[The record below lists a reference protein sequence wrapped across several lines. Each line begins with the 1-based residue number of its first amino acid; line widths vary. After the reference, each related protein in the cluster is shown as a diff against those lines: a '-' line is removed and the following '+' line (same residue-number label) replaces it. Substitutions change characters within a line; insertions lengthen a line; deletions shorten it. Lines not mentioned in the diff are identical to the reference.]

1 MSYLGP
7 GNSLLFA
14 RLGNAIV
21 RWHRLIIPVWVFL
34 LLLSYPFILQAPH
47 SVSLEQGSTSQ
58 LGLESQVAQ
67 HIIDTQFGS
76 SYTRQ
81 TLVVVISSKN
91 VTTQAVRSFVDDLSQ
106 KVKSEGNLTGLVS
119 VGTVYS
125 SVSSLLGHVVKLDA
139 QLANGT
145 ETLNQ
150 LIFGVPSLFLGVW
163 QSRFNG
169 SAAGIQPAQTVTSQ
183 LLSSRITNQTEL
195 TAARQYL
202 ALFASDLSLSIRADP
217 SLPLQARLASTV
229 KTAAVSLFNSS
240 YFPPQLRQP
249 ALEDLHHFSLSNYS
263 SPLAVER
270 FVVSLVPQV
279 SVFSSRLAESA
290 YPVSA
295 GNLSLDSLVNSVVAH
310 PERYDIPPL
319 YSSTVSGFV
328 SADHRMMI
336 VSLSFTNVT
345 AADLQTVRSTVS
357 SLSASHGLAGV
368 AVTGQQALQTDIVT
382 TEVHDNDVILPLT
395 VLLLLVATALF
406 FRSFLTPFV
415 SLGTISIA
423 LGIAQTVIVLVADY
437 VSKVDV
443 STPTILLTVMIGVGT
458 DYTIFLLARY
468 REERVRGRDP
478 SEGIVRTVTWAG
490 ESIATSG
497 ATVIISFVFLGFQP
511 ITFLRSLG
519 LVVGLGVLIALAAS
533 LTLIPSIIVL
543 IPDRIFFPNSGSR
556 FASYASRV
564 RESLEKKR
572 GYFSRSGVLAIR
584 HAKLILVL
592 SIIVT
597 VPAVYAWSNINPSY
611 DFLSSAP
618 RNLESVSSF
627 NSLTSSFGAGAVFP
641 TYVVMQFKEPVLAG
655 GVFNMRELQL
665 IDLASNITLSSG
677 QVNSVTGPT
686 RPGGQRVDFY
696 HLGNDTRSASIISSM
711 KGSIGNDTRYAL
723 LKISLRQSPYTQASI
738 SATESL
744 RSKFRSLASNYSQ
757 YVAGI
762 YVGGAA
768 GSIVDTSNVVNS
780 EFYQVI
786 GYVTLAVGVVLLFV
800 LGSLFLPVFAIVSIV
815 MSIAWTIAATQIVFG
830 YLYSFPILFITPL
843 TLFVLLLGLGMDY
856 NIFILTRIRE
866 EASKGNSL
874 NQSILTSIQNTGGII
889 TAAAVILA
897 GSLGA
902 LMLSSSLLLK
912 EFGFAFAFSILLD
925 AMVMRTYVVP
935 AVMSL
940 MGRWNWYAPG
950 RLQRVKSNESG

>member
-1 MSYLGP
+1 M
-7 GNSLLFA
+7 LFA
-14 RLGNAIV
+14 RLGGAVV
-21 RWHRLIIPVWVFL
+21 RWHRLIIPAWVVL
-34 LLLSYPFILQAPH
+34 LFLSYPFILQAPR

-67 HIIDTQFGS
+67 HIISTEFGS
-76 SYTRQ
+76 SYSRQ
-81 TLVVVISSKN
+81 SLVVVISSQN
-91 VTTQAVRSFVDDLSQ
+91 VTTQAVRSFVEELSQ
-106 KVKSEGNLTGLVS
+106 KLMSEGNLTGLVS
-119 VGTVYS
+119 VSTVYS

-139 QLANGT
+139 QLTNGT

-150 LIFGVPSLFLGVW
+150 LLFGVPSLFLGVW

-169 SAAGIQPAQTVTSQ
+169 SVAGIQQAQEATAQ

-195 TAARQYL
+195 SAAKQYL
-202 ALFASDLSLSIRADP
+202 GLFASELSLSFKDYP
-217 SLPLQARLASTV
+217 SLPLQARLSPTLRAAGFALINST
-229 KTAAVSLFNSS
+229 
-240 YFPPQLRQP
+240 YFPQQLRQP
-249 ALEDLHHFSLSNYS
+249 ALEDMAHFSLSNYT
-263 SPLAVER
+263 SPQAVER

-295 GNLSLDSLVNSVVAH
+295 GNISLDSLVNSVVAH
-310 PERYDIPPL
+310 PDRYDIPPL

-328 SADHRMMI
+328 SKDDSMML
-336 VSLSFTNVT
+336 VSITFTNVT
-345 AADLQTVRSTVS
+345 AADLQTVRGTVS
-357 SLSASHGLAGV
+357 SLSASHGLHGV

-395 VLLLLVATALF
+395 VSLLLIATALF
-406 FRSFLTPFV
+406 FRSVLTPFV
-415 SLGTISIA
+415 SLGTISVA
-423 LGIAQTVIVLVADY
+423 LGIAQSVIVFVASY

-468 REERVRGRDP
+468 REERVRGREP
-478 SEGIVRTVTWAG
+478 REGILRTVTWAG

-543 IPDRIFFPNSGSR
+543 LPDRIFFPNSGSR

-564 RESLEKKR
+564 RDSLERKR

-592 SIIVT
+592 SVVVT
-597 VPAVYAWSNINPSY
+597 APALYAWANINPSY

-627 NSLTSSFGAGAVFP
+627 NSLTSSFGAGTVFP
-641 TYVVMQFKEPVLAG
+641 TYVVMQFRQPVFSG
-655 GVFNMRELQL
+655 GAFNMKELQL
-665 IDLASNITLSSG
+665 IDLASNITLSNG

-696 HLGNDTRSASIISSM
+696 HLGSDTRSASIISSM
-711 KGSIGNDTRYAL
+711 RENLGNDTRYAL
-723 LKISLRQSPYTQASI
+723 LKVSLRESPYTQASI

-744 RSKFRSLASNYSQ
+744 RSQFRSLASNYSQ
-757 YVAGI
+757 YIEGI

-768 GSIVDTSNVVNS
+768 GSIVDTSSVVNS

-800 LGSLFLPVFAIVSIV
+800 LGSLFLPVFAIASIV
-815 MSIAWTIAATQIVFG
+815 MSIAWTIAATQVVFG
-830 YLYSFPILFITPL
+830 YLYGFPILFITPL

-889 TAAAVILA
+889 TAAAAILA

-950 RLQRVKSNESG
+950 RLQRVRQNEAG